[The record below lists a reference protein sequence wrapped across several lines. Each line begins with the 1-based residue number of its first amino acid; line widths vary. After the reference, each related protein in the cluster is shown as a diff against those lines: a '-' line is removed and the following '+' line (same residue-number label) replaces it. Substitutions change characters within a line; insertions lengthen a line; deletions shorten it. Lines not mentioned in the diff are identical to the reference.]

1 MTHLESE
8 TWAVCSSDFFFGNCW
23 TPLFYLDIL
32 LFFLWQPA
40 FLKVRPRVI
49 LLPSPACS
57 PSNLNEPCNLLASY
71 FAHFNYVVGHSMCD
85 IDRTCETFSG
95 FWDLPFTKK
104 LLSLKEIGLS
114 SSARLKKKKWEE
126 DSNITILYP
135 WIVFKNFFWNKKCLT
150 HMKVHTCSLT
160 MLTQIFWAS
169 RQKEHRFTA
178 PTCTS

>member
-8 TWAVCSSDFFFGNCW
+8 SWAVCSSDFFFGNCW

-71 FAHFNYVVGHSMCD
+71 LAHFNYVVGHSMCD

-95 FWDLPFTKK
+95 FRDLPFTKK

-114 SSARLKKKKWEE
+114 SSARLKKKKSE
-126 DSNITILYP
+126 
-135 WIVFKNFFWNKKCLT
+135 KR
-150 HMKVHTCSLT
+150 
-160 MLTQIFWAS
+160 TQILQYYTLELYS
-169 RQKEHRFTA
+169 RIFSGIKNA
-178 PTCTS
+178 WLIWKCTLVPWLC